1 MLFKNKRDKKSTK
14 KDHTPLC
21 IATSRDGIDLISL
34 KKSGWGIPHQ
44 IAAMHAYK
52 IPLVKLVFKLR
63 GFYLYSSAI
72 K

>member
-1 MLFKNKRDKKSTK
+1 MLFKNKRDKKSVK
-14 KDHTPLC
+14 NDQIPLC
-21 IATSRDGIDLISL
+21 IATSSDGINLISL

-44 IAAMHAYK
+44 IAARHAYK

-63 GFYLYSSAI
+63 RFYVYSSTI

>member
-1 MLFKNKRDKKSTK
+1 MPFKNKRDKNSTK
-14 KDHTPLC
+14 NDQKPLC
-21 IATSRDGIDLISL
+21 IATSSDGINLISL

-63 GFYLYSSAI
+63 WFYVYSPTI

>member
-14 KDHTPLC
+14 KDQTPLC
-21 IATSRDGIDLISL
+21 IATSRDGINLISL

-44 IAAMHAYK
+44 IAARHANK
-52 IPLVKLVFKLR
+52 IPLVKLVFKSS
-63 GFYLYSSAI
+63 GFYFYSSTI